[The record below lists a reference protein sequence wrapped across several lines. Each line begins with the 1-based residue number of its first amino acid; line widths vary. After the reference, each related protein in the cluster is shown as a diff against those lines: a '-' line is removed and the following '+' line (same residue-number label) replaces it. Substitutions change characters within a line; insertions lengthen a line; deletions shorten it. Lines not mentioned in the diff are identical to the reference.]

1 MEVTRWFLVGRWKL
15 FGVGARKIDS
25 ERGGEE
31 SAHRNTRSK
40 YIYIR
45 GLLIFISI
53 SQPKNTYL

>member
-31 SAHRNTRSK
+31 SAHETHAAN
-40 YIYIR
+40 IY
-45 GLLIFISI
+45 
-53 SQPKNTYL
+53 TYADY